1 VNRWRG
7 FGYRAAPETAAL
19 ALLAYDRDGALLE
32 RAELHRPTPLCG
44 GAYGPCDAE
53 LAQYLD

>member
-19 ALLAYDRDGALLE
+19 ALFAYDRDGTLLE
-32 RAELHRPTPLCG
+32 RTELSRPAPLCG